1 LYLFIIYLKK
11 DFFVEKKRRE
21 TGPMAPV
28 LNRDL
33 YERQCGGDQLYV
45 VAGSPKRV
53 GNHFTVRINLD
64 GEAAV
69 IDKHAGKHP
78 DNHKV
83 SELRKG
89 KAGLWLLSGGTI
101 ITDQNG
107 RIAVGLRDG
116 NAADPFVFTNIGAGR
131 CDRKLTD
138 HCREEFESEFILCVQ
153 LKPNGDWFQIRFG
166 PATPEFSL
174 IREGIP
180 AIAKWKPE
188 VAPHQ
193 LMDPGSLAV
202 MGGPG
207 GRDKITIEWYDERS
221 VQEVENLD
229 GYVLEDTSNHTVE
242 FRLPIKIDLSPYYAE
257 QIFFAEGTGY
267 ALWKTRMQI
276 HKLAGG
282 AKKWGT
288 RQVTPLLEM
297 IAKRFK

>member
-1 LYLFIIYLKK
+1 M
-11 DFFVEKKRRE
+11 
-21 TGPMAPV
+21 PQV

-45 VAGSPKRV
+45 VADSHKRL
-53 GNHFTVRINLD
+53 GNHFIVRINLD

-69 IDKHAGKHP
+69 IDKHADTYP

-83 SELRKG
+83 SEIRKG

-153 LKPNGDWFQIRFG
+153 RKPNEDWFQIRFG
-166 PATPEFSL
+166 PATPELSI
-174 IREGIP
+174 IRQRIP
-180 AIAKWKPE
+180 AVAKWKPE

-193 LMDPGSLAV
+193 LIDAGCLAV
-202 MGGPG
+202 MG
-207 GRDKITIEWYDERS
+207 GRDKITIEWYDERGI
-221 VQEVENLD
+221 QEVENLS

-242 FRLPIKIDLSPYYAE
+242 FRLPVEIDLSAYYAE

-267 ALWKTRMQI
+267 ALWKSRKQI
-276 HKLAGG
+276 HKLTGLAR
-282 AKKWGT
+282 KWDT
-288 RQVTPLLEM
+288 RLVTPLLEM
-297 IAKRFK
+297 ITKRFKRCVRKPGVT